1 MFLSRQNSE
10 RWILATLFF
19 VQAHANALWYVPF
32 SSVLQSHQL
41 GWLTPYAFASTAVAA
56 FFSPMVGGT
65 LADRHIAPAK
75 LLRYL
80 ALGISTFLWLSYLL
94 IEKGVGG
101 AWVLLLLQIGQIWSA
116 PAWGLTSMMVLSR
129 LSDPGRQFG
138 PLRAWATYGWMSA
151 CWIISLALDA
161 DESTRSGYCSAVA
174 WLLVAALTY
183 LIPADPPQARAKAA
197 TSRWRDLFGLETFA
211 ILRDPRHRAVFLTS
225 GLLSI
230 PLAAFYPFTPL
241 HLHDLGFRKVSAV
254 MSLGQVTEALAM
266 YGLAALLRHWRLRN
280 VFLLA
285 IGTCIARY
293 ALFALDSVPG
303 LIAGIALHGVSFT
316 FFFVPG
322 QIYIE
327 KRIER
332 SLRFR
337 AQGLL
342 TLLIAGFGN
351 LFGYLGCGWWR
362 TFWTEEGRTAWEP
375 YWLGLGAAVLG
386 VGVYFFRA
394 YGKAMEPQ
402 AERLVVGLAD
412 PSVG

>member
-1 MFLSRQNSE
+1 VFFPRQNSE
-10 RWILATLFF
+10 RWILGTLFF

-32 SSVLQSHQL
+32 STVLQSHAL
-41 GWLTPYAFASTAVAA
+41 GWLTPYAFATTAVAA

-80 ALGISTFLWLSYLL
+80 ALGISAFLWLSSLL
-94 IEKGVGG
+94 IEKRVGG
-101 AWVLLLLQIGQIWSA
+101 GWVLLVLQIQQIWCA

-151 CWIISLALDA
+151 CWIISLALNA
-161 DESTRSGYCSAVA
+161 DESPNSGYCSAIA

-183 LIPADPPQARAKAA
+183 LIPADPSQARTESAP
-197 TSRWRDLFGLETFA
+197 SRWRDLFGLETFA
-211 ILRDPRHRAVFLTS
+211 ILQNARHRAVFLTA

-230 PLAAFYPFTPL
+230 PLAAFYPFVPL
-241 HLHDLGFRKVSAV
+241 HLHDLGYRKVSV
-254 MSLGQVTEALAM
+254 LMSLGQVTEALAM
-266 YGLAALLRHWRLRN
+266 YGLAAFLKRWRLRS
-280 VFLLA
+280 VFILA
-285 IGTCIARY
+285 LGTCVARY
-293 ALFALDSVPG
+293 GLFASDCVPG
-303 LIAGIALHGVSFT
+303 LIAGIALHGVCFA
-316 FFFVPG
+316 FFFVPT

-327 KRIER
+327 QRIER

-342 TLLIAGFGN
+342 TLLISGFGN
-351 LFGYLGCGWWR
+351 LFGYLGCGAWR
-362 TFWTEEGRTAWEP
+362 AYWTEGGHTAWQP
-375 YWLGLGAAVLG
+375 YWLGLGAAVLA

-394 YGKAMEPQ
+394 YGRATQPE
-402 AERLVVGLAD
+402 AEMLVVGAAD
-412 PSVG
+412 PSEG